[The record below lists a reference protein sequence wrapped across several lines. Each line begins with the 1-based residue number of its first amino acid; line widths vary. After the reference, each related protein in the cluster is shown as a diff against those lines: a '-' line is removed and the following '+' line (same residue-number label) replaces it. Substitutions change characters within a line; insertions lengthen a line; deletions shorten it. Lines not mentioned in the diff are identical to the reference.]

1 MDRGIRALEGAAAR
15 PVHSSRAKIRDANG
29 ARFRRL
35 RSPLRNGGARLGK
48 TDYQRRTRR
57 GSCRCPMGT
66 RGQTAC
72 VRRGGHQGAGRRMTG
87 PAYRPL
93 NSVSL
98 LAMDA
103 GLGSKPAGGTIAPCP
118 DKSGSAASSGGA
130 GGNKAK
136 PLEYC
141 DIKMLRLA
149 LTAQDKTATITID
162 RNRRVEGVAP
172 NVASAYRGL
181 LSSYDLVIEAL
192 SDVRDETEQ
201 AGRSFVS
208 SDCRPLE
215 VTATA
220 QNSVSHTSFAPAH
233 PHVELQTSNY
243 MLVQSDGGAPV
254 KATYF
259 APRESMIGGSAF
271 GWLCPHSRERI
282 REYPVWAR
290 SCGNLPIPQKP
301 ITSLSARLVV
311 LPYEENTI
319 EIGAPAKV
327 EYSKESTG
335 MTGEKD
341 GDSSRS
347 VTRTTTVMKRTGNS
361 ASTTKTEAMETPSGS
376 QRTRVTQ
383 TNTTLEPHLLLT
395 DSKSVSTIKQS
406 WNGKKTGKKSSKDW
420 DARKVTVKRKIG
432 GIESTFNA
440 GSTIKKIDDTIEAIL
455 AVKDVADKVQAVFK
469 SVKIGWS
476 FSVGYELLVGKLA
489 LSWGNR
495 WPSAW
500 AEDNRIYYV
509 ERYCRVTGTVEPING
524 NVTGFF
530 GFAVDPWY
538 APVSIEIGAYLELK
552 FESKISGNNTLAW
565 TNPNGSVALKPYKF
579 DASGKLS
586 AEAGAKANGRAF
598 GYSVTSRFAVEG
610 EANLTFDGAVGGG
623 EAFYLRSSLVIGKE
637 SDTQGGKRLDAIRLV
652 GEVICTGRTIRR
664 HQIEPIGLVKG
675 GKVWEDYYHW
685 GEKPREG

>member
-1 MDRGIRALEGAAAR
+1 
-15 PVHSSRAKIRDANG
+15 
-29 ARFRRL
+29 
-35 RSPLRNGGARLGK
+35 
-48 TDYQRRTRR
+48 
-57 GSCRCPMGT
+57 
-66 RGQTAC
+66 
-72 VRRGGHQGAGRRMTG
+72 MTG

-103 GLGSKPAGGTIAPCP
+103 GLGTKPAGGTIAPCL
-118 DKSGSAASSGGA
+118 DKSASAASSEGTTGT
-130 GGNKAK
+130 KAK

-141 DIKMLRLA
+141 DIKMLSLA

-162 RNRRVEGVAP
+162 RNRRVEGTAP

-201 AGRSFVS
+201 AGRSFIS
-208 SDCRPLE
+208 SDCRPLA

-233 PHVELQTSNY
+233 PHIELQSSNY
-243 MLVQSDGGAPV
+243 MLLRSDGGAPV
-254 KATYF
+254 KTTYF
-259 APRESMIGGSAF
+259 APRGSMIGGSVL
-271 GWLCPHSRERI
+271 GWLCPHSRGRI
-282 REYPVWAR
+282 REHPVRAR

-301 ITSLSARLVV
+301 LTSLSARLIV

-327 EYSKESTG
+327 EYSKETTG
-335 MTGEKD
+335 LTGEKD
-341 GDSSRS
+341 GDSSRT
-347 VTRTTTVMKRTGNS
+347 VTRTTTVMKRSGNS
-361 ASTTKTEAMETPSGS
+361 ASSTKTEAMETPSGI
-376 QRTRVTQ
+376 QRTRLTQ
-383 TNTTLEPHLLLT
+383 TRTTLEPHLLST
-395 DSKSVSTIKQS
+395 DSRSVSTIKQS
-406 WNGKKTGKKSSKDW
+406 WNGKKTNRKSSKDW
-420 DARKVTVKRKIG
+420 DARKVILKRKIG

-440 GSTIKKIDDTIEAIL
+440 GSTTKKIDDTIDAIL
-455 AVKDVADKVQAVFK
+455 AVKDVADKIQAVFK

-476 FSVGYELLVGKLA
+476 FSVGYEILLGKLA

-495 WPSAW
+495 WPSSW
-500 AEDNRIYYV
+500 AEDNRVYYV
-509 ERYCRVTGTVEPING
+509 ERYCMVTGTVEPING

-552 FESKISGNNTLAW
+552 FESKVSGNNTLTW
-565 TNPNGSVALKPYKF
+565 TNPNGGVALKPYKL

-598 GYSVTSRFAVEG
+598 GYSVTSRFAAEG
-610 EANLTFDGAVGGG
+610 EANLKFEGAIGGG
-623 EAFYLRSSLVIGKE
+623 EAFFLRSSLIIGKE
-637 SDTQGGKRLDAIRLV
+637 SETLGGKRLDAIRLV
-652 GEVICTGRTIRR
+652 GEVIYTGRTIRR
-664 HQIEPIGLVKG
+664 HQIDPIGLVKG
-675 GKVWEDYYHW
+675 GKMWEDYYHW